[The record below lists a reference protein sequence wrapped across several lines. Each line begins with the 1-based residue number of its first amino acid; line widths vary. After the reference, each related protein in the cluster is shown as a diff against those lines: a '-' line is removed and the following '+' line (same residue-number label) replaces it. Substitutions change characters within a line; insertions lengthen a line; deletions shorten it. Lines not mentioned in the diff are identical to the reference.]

1 MGAKTR
7 ADITV
12 EGDEGY
18 IRLGEN
24 LSPSQKNG
32 SFIEGKSRYWIVR

>member
-24 LSPSQKNG
+24 LSPQSK
-32 SFIEGKSRYWIVR
+32 EWIIHRR